1 MMKIIA
7 VFAALLALTNAFA
20 PPLNTKSTTSLSM
33 GLSNLEEVLQQQK
46 EAETKKTNRGIIAAS
61 AGVMP
66 AIFSSAAAM
75 ATEGTNEPFGVDD
88 IRVLGVLFFVHWAL
102 LSAYLG
108 QYGDD
113 IGEGE
118 DFFGEID
125 YTATNSGRQLGLY
138 DEMTKD
144 IKRSAGKL

>member
-1 MMKIIA
+1 MG
-7 VFAALLALTNAFA
+7 
-20 PPLNTKSTTSLSM
+20 STSLSM
-33 GLSNLEEVLQQQK
+33 GMKLPEGL
-46 EAETKKTNRGIIAAS
+46 NRGVAAVS

-66 AIFSSAAAM
+66 VIFSSAAAM
-75 ATEGTNEPFGVDD
+75 ATDGTNEAFGVDD
-88 IRVLGVLFFVHWAL
+88 IRLLGVLFVVHLGL

-113 IGEGE
+113 IVGEDG

-125 YTATNSGRQLGLY
+125 YTSTNNGRQLGLY

-144 IKRSAGKL
+144 IKRGGQKQ

>member
-1 MMKIIA
+1 MKIVA
-7 VFAALLALTNAFA
+7 VILAFVASANAFA
-20 PPLNTKSTTSLSM
+20 PSSFGAVHTKSTSLSM
-33 GLSNLEEVLQQQK
+33 GRNLEEVLKQPESK
-46 EAETKKTNRGIIAAS
+46 RGIIAAS
-61 AGVMP
+61 AGVLP
-66 AIFSSAAAM
+66 TIFSSAAAI

-88 IRVLGVLFFVHWAL
+88 VRLLGVLFLVHWGL
-102 LSAYLG
+102 LTAYLG

-125 YTATNSGRQLGLY
+125 YTATNTGRQLGLY

>member
-1 MMKIIA
+1 M
-7 VFAALLALTNAFA
+7 
-20 PPLNTKSTTSLSM
+20 PE
-33 GLSNLEEVLQQQK
+33 GL
-46 EAETKKTNRGIIAAS
+46 NRGIAAVS

-66 AIFSSAAAM
+66 VVFSSAAAM
-75 ATEGTNEPFGVDD
+75 ATEGTNESFGVDD
-88 IRVLGVLFFVHWAL
+88 IRLLGVLFVVHLGL

-113 IGEGE
+113 MVEGE

-125 YTATNSGRQLGLY
+125 YGATNSGRQLGLY